1 MTTWK
6 GPDYYLDLSTCS
18 SVYPCDAFGGTSSAA
33 PMASGVAA
41 LLKSFRPWLLGEDLA
56 QVMNLSAQHLT
67 FPYPDAA
74 GQYGWG
80 LIRADQ
86 TLQYVSTPKGLLQG
100 WLGPG
105 GTYGALADSASV
117 QVTETFSGVPGLP
130 NGSYN
135 CVRHR
140 MVGVVTFPF
149 DFDQVPPTVW
159 ARASGSIGWKDTTQF
174 DYSYEVPWGRVVAGS
189 LTRHG
194 LRLET
199 FVYDVLNGTQ
209 HVWEPAPP
217 QSAQIAFTAVGRL
230 PAGVLGVGGGLQG
243 QLDVRTAPNPAKRR
257 VIVTLTLPAAS
268 DIHAIVL
275 DVAGRVVASIANG
288 RLSSGVHELQWDAK
302 DSNGRPCGAGVYF
315 LRLDAGARSV
325 TRKFIVLKG

>member
-1 MTTWK
+1 
-6 GPDYYLDLSTCS
+6 
-18 SVYPCDAFGGTSSAA
+18 
-33 PMASGVAA
+33 
-41 LLKSFRPWLLGEDLA
+41 
-56 QVMNLSAQHLT
+56 
-67 FPYPDAA
+67 
-74 GQYGWG
+74 
-80 LIRADQ
+80 
-86 TLQYVSTPKGLLQG
+86 
-100 WLGPG
+100 
-105 GTYGALADSASV
+105 V

-275 DVAGRVVASIANG
+275 DVAGSWRRNRRCGHILCGPRARRV
-288 RLSSGVHELQWDAK
+288 
-302 DSNGRPCGAGVYF
+302 
-315 LRLDAGARSV
+315 LRAARSGPPFPSRR
-325 TRKFIVLKG
+325 TGRSSCVLATHSRPFTVWQVARQN